1 MDKDNLIN
9 TIPEL
14 CDKLSTPQS
23 LVSDPV
29 VEFERFA
36 KGLMRN
42 FQIKKGDKLYWM
54 TDIELDI
61 YSDEHKDIITYPRN
75 SPAGVWFF
83 HRSGV
88 DITFK
93 SEVDPHAR
101 TLVRKPELTSASVFG
116 GILLR
121 GIVMDGNP
129 SINADGPYKVC
140 DELFDQF
147 NAYETPRNFPRIV
160 MASSPRSVEVK
171 RKVRVGMDEK
181 AETKVPKILS
191 ENYCKE
197 QGHDEKLIEL
207 FTKEHDDYR
216 KREYRFYIDSRS

>member
-1 MDKDNLIN
+1 MDQKEFIN
-9 TIPEL
+9 TVPEL
-14 CDKLSTPQS
+14 WNKLSNPRA

-29 VEFERFA
+29 VEFESFA

-42 FQIKKGDKLYWM
+42 FQIKKGDKLYWI
-54 TDIELDI
+54 TDIEFYI

-93 SEVDPHAR
+93 SEVDSHAR
-101 TLVRKPELTSASVFG
+101 PLVRKPELTSASVFG

-147 NAYETPRNFPRIV
+147 NAYETPKNFPSIV
-160 MASSPRSVEVK
+160 MANSPRSVEVK
-171 RKVRVGMDEK
+171 RTVRVGLKEK
-181 AETKVPKILS
+181 AATKVPKILS
-191 ENYCKE
+191 ENYCEK
-197 QGHDEKLIEL
+197 QRHDEKLIEL
-207 FTKEHDDYR
+207 FTKEHDNYR
-216 KREYRFYIDSRS
+216 KKEYRFYIDSRP